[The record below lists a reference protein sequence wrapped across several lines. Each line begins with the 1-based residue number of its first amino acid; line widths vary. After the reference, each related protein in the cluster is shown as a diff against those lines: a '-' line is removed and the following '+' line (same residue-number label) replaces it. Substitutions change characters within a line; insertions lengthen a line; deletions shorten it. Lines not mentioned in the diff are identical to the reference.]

1 MTPAIRAI
9 AIGTSLLLVAGCT
22 IDFDEAVPCNST
34 EQCPDN
40 RVCDLEIRRCV
51 SAGAVVD
58 GGPTDTGER
67 DVSDDTTADTDL
79 DAADVTD
86 TAGDAPGDVLDDT
99 PGPDT
104 IGGDTGTPDTIGG
117 DTGTTD
123 ATEPDADDTGSGDT
137 GTGEDTGEPCV
148 PTAEVCDGL
157 DNDCDGTPDNGLDC
171 GPCGPNAVQLT
182 GDGASFCIDL
192 YEASR
197 RDATAESAGTDSSAA
212 VSVPGVMPW
221 SNVPYAVAESA
232 CAAVG
237 KRLCSAAEWQI
248 ACEGDSAFL
257 YPYDRR
263 LYDGEAC
270 NGLNVPPR
278 DAPVATGQF
287 EACASPD
294 GTFDQ
299 SGNLAE
305 WASDRR
311 THGGAFDDVSTNLKC
326 TSVDGNVNVDV
337 SAPSVGF
344 RCCGDPI

>member
-1 MTPAIRAI
+1 MRLALA
-9 AIGTSLLLVAGCT
+9 GGLLAASVGCT

-34 EQCPDN
+34 DQCPDN

-51 SAGAVVD
+51 SGSTVVD
-58 GGPTDTGER
+58 GGPTDTGGR
-67 DVSDDTTADTDL
+67 DVAVDTSDDVDTDV
-79 DAADVTD
+79 ADVATD
-86 TAGDAPGDVLDDT
+86 VDPDAGDT
-99 PGPDT
+99 PTPDT

-117 DTGTTD
+117 DTGT
-123 ATEPDADDTGSGDT
+123 EDTGTEDGGGGDT
-137 GTGEDTGEPCV
+137 GTEDTGTEDTGGGCT
-148 PTAEVCDGL
+148 PTEEVCDGL

-182 GDGASFCIDL
+182 GDGGNFCIDL

-197 RDATAESAGTDSSAA
+197 RDATAESAGTDNSIA

-221 SNVPYAVAESA
+221 SNPPYSVAEAA
-232 CAAVG
+232 CAAAG
-237 KRLCSAAEWQI
+237 KRICSAAEWQI

-287 EACASPD
+287 EACASPN

-344 RCCGDPI
+344 RCCDEPL